1 MAFGY
6 VLADIDLKKEIIEI
20 EVEKKKYEAV
30 LEVAPLHDP
39 KNLIMKN

>member
-30 LEVAPLHDP
+30 LETVPLHDP
-39 KNLIMKN
+39 KNLIMKS